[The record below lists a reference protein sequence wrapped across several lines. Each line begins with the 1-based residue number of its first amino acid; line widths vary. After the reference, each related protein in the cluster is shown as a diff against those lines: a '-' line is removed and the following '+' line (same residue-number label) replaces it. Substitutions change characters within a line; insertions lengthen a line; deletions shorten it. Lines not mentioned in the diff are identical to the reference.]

1 MNTVRIIVQAKDDPK
16 NLLESIEKARTMPVG
31 LTVVFMEGA
40 TKGGQLGIEFIIKG
54 TDVFGNETIISYAVT
69 ENNFEGMLGAF
80 IGVRMRFGRMP
91 DDQWEMVRHY
101 MKDRI
106 KNFLSTLDDAKR
118 TTIEE
123 PMRKFFNL

>member
-1 MNTVRIIVQAKDDPK
+1 MNTVNIIVQSKDDPR
-16 NLLESIEKARTMPVG
+16 NLLGSIEKAKALQFG
-31 LTVVFMEGA
+31 LTVVFMESA
-40 TKGGQLGIEFIIKG
+40 TKKGQLGIEFIIKG
-54 TDVFGNETIISYAVT
+54 LDIFGKETIIGYTVT
-69 ENNFEGMLGAF
+69 ENNFEMLLGAF

-106 KNFLSTLDDAKR
+106 KNFLSTLDEAKR